1 MKRPIIVTAMGVLLT
16 LSSVLQVALGI
27 LVFVKRDDVD
37 FLEEASV
44 SADHAAVVGV
54 VLIALGLVSLVLA
67 VGLFAGNR
75 IARDLVGLV
84 QVGTIIAGLYGAFTL
99 DEAHRPG
106 AVGSIGGAMVVL
118 YFLFA
123 TEKAKAYFARA

>member
-44 SADHAAVVGV
+44 SSDHAAAVGF

-67 VGLFAGNR
+67 IGLFAGKR
-75 IARDLVGLV
+75 IARDLVGLF
-84 QVGTIIAGLYGAFTL
+84 QLGTIITGLYGAFTL

-106 AVGSIGGAMVVL
+106 AVGSVGGAMVIL

-123 TEKAKAYFARA
+123 TEKAKAYFAQA